1 LPVIGPDEFDEQ
13 LEAAL
18 VTRPVIE
25 QAKGIIVGV
34 GCATPEEAHAELRN
48 VSQQH
53 DIQLNDLAA
62 ALVDTAAG
70 RDLDNPLLRKVIW
83 QEWGQ
88 VLPNC

>member
-1 LPVIGPDEFDEQ
+1 MPVIGPDEFDEQ

-34 GCATPEEAHAELRN
+34 GCATPEEAHAELRH

-53 DIQLNDLAA
+53 DIKLNALAG
-62 ALVDTAAG
+62 ALVDIAAG
-70 RDLDNPLLRKVIW
+70 RDPDNPLLRKVVW
-83 QEWGQ
+83 QEWGN